1 MMDKRIIHIIVMV
14 FLVTSITCNR
24 DDNLIA
30 QSMTCSYH
38 FTEDA
43 VSSENSSLPLCPT
56 GIPWEEDSPPLDRYN
71 YYAAVFNP
79 NNSNQFAFLRTD
91 STAQHNRTPPYIGI
105 YTFDMCSGELSLV
118 TEDSI
123 ASNDVDW
130 SINDWIL
137 YRKWYEDIY
146 VIKSDASYEKKVID
160 TPVSLGSAPIPI
172 WNGSGNHMAWINK
185 ELYYHYPPHT
195 LVCGFV
201 ILDEYGVEV
210 DTINQFCRRITPPG
224 PNYQPY
230 QEGNL
235 ELFEVDN
242 WSWSP
247 DDKKIACSARSLV
260 DYTYVYG
267 LFYYDF
273 DLDGIVFVDDLLI
286 TSWYGPV
293 TSTAWMPDSRKL
305 VWSTERSIVQKDIDT
320 GERKIILTS
329 PRNHWYKNIDISP
342 DGKTIII
349 ERVNRVVVDGCT
361 KTEHAL
367 YLVNSD
373 GTDERRIIIPE

>member
-1 MMDKRIIHIIVMV
+1 M
-14 FLVTSITCNR
+14 TSISCSQ
-24 DDNLIA
+24 DDKIVIPGL
-30 QSMTCSYH
+30 SCDYR
-38 FTEDA
+38 FTEES
-43 VSSENSSLPLCPT
+43 VNVLVQNPPPPCPT
-56 GIPWEEDSPPLDRYN
+56 GTWENQNIYLNRYN
-71 YYAAVFNP
+71 YYSPVFNP
-79 NNSNQFAFLRTD
+79 KNPNQIA
-91 STAQHNRTPPYIGI
+91 YIRVD
-105 YTFDMCSGELSLV
+105 TLALFSREDAVELQVFDMCSGSMNV
-118 TEDSI
+118 VKQDSI
-123 ASNDVDW
+123 QRLKTDW
-130 SINDWIL
+130 SSTNWLL
-137 YRKWYEDIY
+137 YGKWYEDMY
-146 VIKSDASYEKKVID
+146 KVRPDGTLNIKTVD
-160 TPVSLGSAPIPI
+160 TPVSLGDGPIPI
-172 WNGSGNHMAWINK
+172 WNGSGTQMAWING
-185 ELYYHYPPHT
+185 ELRYHYPPHI

-273 DLDGIVFVDDLLI
+273 DFDGIVFVDDLLI
-286 TSWYGPV
+286 TSWYGSV

-329 PRNHWYKNIDISP
+329 QGNHRYKNIDISP

-349 ERVNRVVVDGCT
+349 ERLNRVVVDGCT